1 MNSTKKLIF
10 VMGPTAVGKTKEA
23 IRLANEFSTEI
34 LSFDSRQFYNELN
47 IGVARPSQEELAS
60 ARHHFIACRSV
71 TAPYDIFH
79 FEQDA
84 LSLLQLLFCHSDTA
98 IAVGGSGLYA
108 EALAQGVAIM
118 PDPPIQLR
126 QELSMLLKTQGVAPL
141 QQKLKEL
148 DPVYYDRVDKQNGVR
163 LQRALEVCLSTGRP
177 YSQVIQDSRKP
188 RSFQIEYRIVTTPLD
203 NLRNRI
209 DMRVDMMME
218 QGLLDEVQA
227 LVGFRHLNTL
237 NTVGYKELFA
247 YLDGQVTLADAV
259 QQIKWHTWQYAK
271 KQLTWLKS
279 RVPNPILIESN

>member
-1 MNSTKKLIF
+1 
-10 VMGPTAVGKTKEA
+10 MGPTAVGKTKEA